1 MNRRGF
7 TLIELIGVVSIIAI
21 LLTISVPAFTSLLES
36 NAVSQADSQLRLG
49 AREARDAAVRSFD
62 GDTALVF
69 FYEPGGQVTA
79 AIVKEVGVLTVNGFG
94 IDVFAADGVL
104 QPRQLAQGLVVRGLA
119 LPTSDFDASNN
130 DSSDA
135 FDGVAAWYNENR
147 YDEGEANWLLPETG
161 FYDPDDERQGTKRNT
176 FAFRFEQGTG
186 RLVLDNR
193 PMLIV
198 DPSPSQAFR
207 TSGLQQQ
214 YDPTRRV
221 DLTLWASAILSEPD
235 ANDRNEL
242 LGDEATDTVLAFPIA
257 QIALYRPQ
265 EAARQLRAAGISG
278 SDISTALDESGEFY
292 RFTRSGSFAFDQDP
306 AIAEALRERLSEVAE
321 IYSINRTTGEFVVL
335 NIEEGNP

>member
-1 MNRRGF
+1 MRLRGF
-7 TLIELIGVVSIIAI
+7 TIIELIGVVSIIAI

-69 FYEPGGQVTA
+69 FYEPRGQVTA
-79 AIVKEVGVLTVNGFG
+79 AIVKEVGALRVNGVE
-94 IDVFAADGVL
+94 IEVFAADGVL
-104 QPRQLAQGLVVRGLA
+104 QPRQFAAGLVVRGLA
-119 LPTSDFDASNN
+119 LPTSVFDPSNN
-130 DSSDA
+130 DSNDA
-135 FDGVAAWYNENR
+135 FDNEPAWYNANR
-147 YDEGEANWLLPETG
+147 YEEGEANWLLPETG
-161 FYDPDDERQGTKRNT
+161 FYDPDDGRQGTKRNT

-207 TSGLQQQ
+207 TGALRER

-235 ANDRNEL
+235 EDDRNEL
-242 LGDEATDTVLAFPIA
+242 LGDEATDTVLAFPVA
-257 QIALYRPQ
+257 QVAMYRPK
-265 EAARQLRAAGISG
+265 EAGRQLRAAGVPAG
-278 SDISTALDESGEFY
+278 DISAALDESGEFY
-292 RFTRSGSFAFDQDP
+292 RFTRSGAFVFDQDP
-306 AIAEALRERLSEVAE
+306 AVAAALRERLSEVAE
-321 IYSINRTTGEFVVL
+321 IYSINRTTGEFAVL
-335 NIEEGNP
+335 NIEEGTP